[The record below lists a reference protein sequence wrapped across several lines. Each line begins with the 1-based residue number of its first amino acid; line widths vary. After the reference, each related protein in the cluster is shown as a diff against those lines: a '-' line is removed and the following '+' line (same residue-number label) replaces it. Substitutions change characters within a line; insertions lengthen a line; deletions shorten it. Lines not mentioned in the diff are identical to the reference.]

1 MILSCTL
8 MADTKTSIQDVPL
21 KDINGKATSL
31 KQYDG
36 KVVLLVNVASKCGLT
51 PQYEALEALQKKYA
65 GKGFTVIGV
74 PCNDFGAQEPGSN
87 KEIQEFCSA
96 TYGVTFPLMDKAHVK
111 GPEQHPLY
119 SRLTGEGA
127 EFPGEIEWNFGKF
140 LISRD
145 GKVVKRFSP
154 RTTPDAPEVIEA
166 IEKELSAK

>member
-1 MILSCTL
+1 

-87 KEIQEFCSA
+87 KEIQEF
-96 TYGVTFPLMDKAHVK
+96 
-111 GPEQHPLY
+111 
-119 SRLTGEGA
+119 
-127 EFPGEIEWNFGKF
+127 
-140 LISRD
+140 
-145 GKVVKRFSP
+145 
-154 RTTPDAPEVIEA
+154 
-166 IEKELSAK
+166 